1 MTCRFL
7 DLVDVKFDSGHKKKK
22 KACCRKVFI
31 LLSAGGTSEQLSF

>member
-7 DLVDVKFDSGHKKKK
+7 DLVDAKFDSGHR

-31 LLSAGGTSEQLSF
+31 LLSAGGTSEQPSF